1 MVGSWALVEV
11 PRYLYLAVNT
21 VCKGLD
27 MQPPLFLHFLRY
39 NLFMLLYP
47 SGISGEYLQV
57 TLIDPWLTPS

>member
-21 VCKGLD
+21 ICKSKRV
-27 MQPPLFLHFLRY
+27 QPPLLLHLLRY

-57 TLIDPWLTPS
+57 SPRPRPRTS